1 MLTLYNYFRSSTS
14 YRVRIGLN
22 YKKIPYQQKGVN
34 LVKGE
39 QWAEDYREM
48 NPQGAV
54 PVLVF
59 EDGYVLTQ
67 SLAILDYLEESY
79 PGPSIYPEGA
89 KQRAFTRQIAL
100 IVSCDVHP
108 VNNLRVL
115 KYLTGKLGV
124 SEEEKT
130 KWYQKWIYDSMTSI
144 EIMLNK
150 SPYHTKGEYCCGS
163 APTLADMCLIPQ
175 IYNARR
181 FNCDMSRFPLIEAV
195 EKKCLEHPAFIEADP
210 HSQPDTPAELRKAA
224 TA

>member
-22 YKKIPYQQKGVN
+22 YKNIPYQQKGVN

-39 QWAEDYREM
+39 QWAEDYCDM

-67 SLAILDYLEESY
+67 SLAILDYLEETY

-115 KYLTGKLGV
+115 KYLTENLGI
-124 SEEEKT
+124 SDEEKT

-150 SPYHTKGEYCCGS
+150 SPYHTKGEYCCGP

-175 IYNARR
+175 VYNARR

-195 EKKCLEHPAFIEADP
+195 EKKCLEHPAFIKADP
-210 HSQPDTPAELRKAA
+210 HSQPDTPEELRKAA

>member
-22 YKKIPYQQKGVN
+22 YKELDYEQKPVN

-39 QWAEDYREM
+39 QWAEDYRDM

-67 SLAILDYLEESY
+67 SLAIMDYLEEIH
-79 PGPSIYPEGA
+79 PAPSFYPEGA
-89 KQRAFTRQIAL
+89 KQRAFARQIAL
-100 IVSCDVHP
+100 IISCDIHP

-115 KYLTGKLGV
+115 KYLTGELGI
-124 SEEEKT
+124 SEEQKLT
-130 KWYQKWIYDSMTSI
+130 WYRKWIYDNMSSI

-150 SPYHTKGEYCCGS
+150 SPHHTKGEYCCGA
-163 APTLADMCLIPQ
+163 APTIADMCLIPQ
-175 IYNARR
+175 VYNARR
-181 FNCDMSRFPLIEAV
+181 YDCDMSRFPLIEAV
-195 EKKCLEHPAFIEADP
+195 EKKCLAHPAFAKADP
-210 HSQPDTPAELRKAA
+210 HRQPDTPDELRKAA
-224 TA
+224 SA